1 MSSER
6 RTKDSIYKI
15 SGIIEDRGLL
25 NLNREDL
32 SEITFETGYIF
43 GRLLSKVG
51 FRTGSAVVVKRSG
64 SYRDEE
70 ASEVPVMSG
79 EMVAEQEEAARTAS
93 PPPPSGAASPPPPSG
108 AASPPPPS
116 GAASPPPPSGAASPP
131 RAAEPAE
138 PAEPESDMPPEPR
151 KISIKRGS
159 KSKKSSTNS

>member
-116 GAASPPPPSGAASPP
+116 GAASPP